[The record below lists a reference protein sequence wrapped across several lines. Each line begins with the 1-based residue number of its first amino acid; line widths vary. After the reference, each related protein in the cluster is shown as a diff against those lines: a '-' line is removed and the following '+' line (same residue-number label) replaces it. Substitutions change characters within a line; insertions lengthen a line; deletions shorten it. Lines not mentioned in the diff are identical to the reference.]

1 MEAAERLK
9 ISAENLNSM
18 LTTSLQKISDTR
30 KRTRKLKAVSILR
43 KRKKKQETKL
53 EVPSVFKKSVRR
65 IQTKVSNVG
74 GDLFGNILGF
84 VSLLVLGTVITNI
97 DKIQEGIQE
106 AKKKLKKQLE
116 PVVENV
122 KAIFEG
128 IQNFIGVFEGEDREK
143 EYSDLLKTTEDLRK
157 VEEKFLGI
165 KKQSEDLE
173 KIYTDVKDGKYATQR
188 GYSLVQS
195 GELSTG
201 EKFSYDDREK
211 EYEVVGADGEA
222 TTYSFEEFFNKYR
235 ETDINAI
242 VTKDENFT
250 AQIGLDYSFTS
261 VLNELGMEEQLTGGS
276 YSNQTYKR
284 ALAEKFFLNN
294 SDIEEIENQVIIYQ
308 PQRII
313 VDQE

>member
-53 EVPSVFKKSVRR
+53 EVPSVFKKSVRK

-188 GYSLVQS
+188 GFSLVQS

-211 EYEVVGADGEA
+211 EYEVVGANGEA

-250 AQIGLDYSFTS
+250 PKIGLDYSFTS
-261 VLNELGMEEQLTGGS
+261 VLNEVGMEEQLTGGS

>member
-1 MEAAERLK
+1 
-9 ISAENLNSM
+9 M

-30 KRTRKLKAVSILR
+30 KRTRKLRAVSILK
-43 KRKKKQETKL
+43 KRKQKQEAKL

-65 IQTKVSNVG
+65 IQTKVSNAG

-97 DKIQEGIQE
+97 DKIQEGIKE
-106 AKKKLKKQLE
+106 AKKKLTKQLK

-128 IQNFIGVFEGEDREK
+128 IENFIGLFEGEDRNK
-143 EYSDLLKTTEDLRK
+143 EYSDLLKVTEDLKK
-157 VEEKFLGI
+157 VEEKFLGV
-165 KKQSEDLE
+165 KKQSQDLE

-188 GYSLVQS
+188 GYALVQS

-201 EKFSYDDREK
+201 EKFSYDETKK

-222 TTYSFEEFFNKYR
+222 TSYSFEEFFNKYR

-242 VTKDENFT
+242 VTKDENFVPKV
-250 AQIGLDYSFTS
+250 GLDYSFTS
-261 VLNELGMEEQLTGGS
+261 VLNEVGSEETFTRS
-276 YSNQTYKR
+276 NYSNQSYKR
-284 ALAEKFFLNN
+284 AFYEKFFLNN
-294 SDIEEIENQVIIYQ
+294 SDFEEIENQVIIYQ

-313 VDQE
+313 TDKE

>member
-250 AQIGLDYSFTS
+250 PQIGLDYSFTS
-261 VLNELGMEEQLTGGS
+261 VLNELGMVEQLTGGS

>member
-43 KRKKKQETKL
+43 KRKKKQEAKL

-195 GELSTG
+195 GELSTW

-250 AQIGLDYSFTS
+250 PQIGLDYSFTS

-284 ALAEKFFLNN
+284 ALAEKFLLNN